1 MKPQREKFVFRTHS
15 RVPVHTPM
23 IYVGKDF
30 AGQGVVR
37 ELSRV
42 GCRILGNYPVTP
54 GETLSL
60 RISHPTSPDPFFI
73 EQVGVRWVK
82 GFNFSP
88 AGAIAGCRHRHSTSA
103 NEDGRVPTGFQLLL
117 GGAQV
122 IQPSLGPV
130 SRSEN
135 DGDSVAV

>member
-1 MKPQREKFVFRTHS
+1 MKQQRDGFVLRTHS
-15 RVPVHTPM
+15 RFPVHTPM

-82 GFNFSP
+82 GFEFGVTFGPLDETEADRLHQVLGEFLTSGSYSGLPSP
-88 AGAIAGCRHRHSTSA
+88 S
-103 NEDGRVPTGFQLLL
+103 
-117 GGAQV
+117 
-122 IQPSLGPV
+122 
-130 SRSEN
+130 
-135 DGDSVAV
+135 